1 MELTLA
7 IGEGKGE
14 AEISSK
20 NGNIISGTYR
30 ERSNDDI
37 TNLIHSQYKDKK
49 KTKTR
54 K

>member
-7 IGEGKGE
+7 IGEGKG
-14 AEISSK
+14 EISSK